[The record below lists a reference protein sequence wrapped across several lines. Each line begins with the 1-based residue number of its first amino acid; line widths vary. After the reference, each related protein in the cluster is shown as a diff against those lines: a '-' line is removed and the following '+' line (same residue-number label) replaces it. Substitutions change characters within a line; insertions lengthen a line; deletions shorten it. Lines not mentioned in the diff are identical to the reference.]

1 MRTQVEEKLQSR
13 LRRMCESQTW
23 EQLAMVAEK
32 AMQH

>member
-13 LRRMCESQTW
+13 LRELRELQTW